1 MTAWRWWTTGVA
13 SLGAAVGVVATGGVV
28 ALAQRFVDELSRPG
42 ASLDEAA
49 LGSGWVVPQA
59 VPEPPAERQRPLA
72 FQVPG
77 GPLLRGEFWAQPK
90 PAPTVVICHGYR
102 VSRASLRPVAA
113 LEYQYGY
120 NTLLF
125 DFRGHGESAQ
135 VATSG
140 GNAEVHDLDAALDV
154 AAQQPETLPGNVF
167 IHGFSMGAA
176 VALLAPPRA
185 DVAGIIAD
193 SPYARLDD
201 ILRRLVT
208 WQLTTESA
216 AWAAPLR
223 WLRAGI
229 PALARIACAASDP
242 IFRLR
247 HHHALLARPEARVRS
262 WARQPRRWARH
273 RAQGPSGNGGEG
285 TGRAL
290 QSVRRM
296 PLLLIHALRDPFIP
310 VDHAWRI
317 ALAAHASHIPLDVYF
332 ADSAIHCGAYGEDPE
347 RYIAALQ
354 RFVTRA
360 RAERDAGAGD
370 TERPTASPVT
380 RG

>member
-1 MTAWRWWTTGVA
+1 MTAWRWWATGVA
-13 SLGAAVGVVATGGVV
+13 SLGAAIGVVATGSVV

-42 ASLDEAA
+42 ATLDEAA
-49 LGSGWVVPQA
+49 LGSGWMVPQA
-59 VPEPPAERQRPLA
+59 VPEPPAERRRSLS

-77 GPLLRGEFWAQPK
+77 GPLLRGEFWAQAE
-90 PAPTVVICHGYR
+90 PAPTIVICHGYR
-102 VSRASLRPVAA
+102 VSRAALRPVAA
-113 LEYQYGY
+113 LEYQHGF

-125 DFRGHGESAQ
+125 DFRGHGESAPI
-135 VATSG
+135 ATSG
-140 GNAEVHDLDAALDV
+140 GNAEVHDLDAALDI
-154 AAQQPETLPGNVF
+154 AAQQPETLPGTIY

-216 AWAAPLR
+216 GWTAPLR
-223 WLRAGI
+223 WLRGGI
-229 PALARIACAASDP
+229 PALARVACAASDP

-247 HHHALLARPEARVRS
+247 HRHPLLARPEARLRS
-262 WARQPRRWARH
+262 WARRGRRAWRPRD
-273 RAQGPSGNGGEG
+273 PSRGRGAGL
-285 TGRAL
+285 GRAL
-290 QSVRRM
+290 QSARRA

-332 ADSAIHCGAYGEDPE
+332 ADSAIHCGAYAEDPD
-347 RYIAALQ
+347 RYIAVLR
-354 RFVTRA
+354 RFIA
-360 RAERDAGAGD
+360 RASAARDASARD
-370 TERPTASPVT
+370 SERPTASPVV